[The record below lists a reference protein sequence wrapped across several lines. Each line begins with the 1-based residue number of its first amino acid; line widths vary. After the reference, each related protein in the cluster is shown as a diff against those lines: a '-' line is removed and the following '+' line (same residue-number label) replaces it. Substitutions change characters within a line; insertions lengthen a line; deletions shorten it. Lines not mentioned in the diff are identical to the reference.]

1 MKNARN
7 EANRYE
13 TQADERQ
20 EDRTHVPDSE
30 SEKRTQLQVRS
41 DVAAKP

>member
-20 EDRTHVPDSE
+20 EDRTHNRDSGDE
-30 SEKRTQLQVRS
+30 NRTQMSDRS
-41 DVAAKP
+41 DAATEP